1 MPTLPPEQ
9 LAQLRALLDQLR
21 LQSRGSS
28 WSKARGY
35 VSDLGDR
42 FIPKRQ
48 DRQNFFTRRNISQG
62 RMAELN
68 EKIRVEKAATQQRPV
83 TRSRGPV
90 TVQERTQPGTQR
102 ASKRFQGKGHSRFG
116 RFGGTPLFYTLDEMF
131 TGKRGFRPN
140 TRFPRK
146 RNLSQVYTPQGLLT
160 V

>member
-9 LAQLRALLDQLR
+9 LARLSALLDQLR

-28 WSKARGY
+28 WSRAKDY
-35 VSDLGDR
+35 VTSQMDDFRWGDR

-48 DRQNFFTRRNISQG
+48 DRPNFFTRRNISQG

-68 EKIRVEKAATQQRPV
+68 ERIRADKAQTRPV

-90 TVQERTQPGTQR
+90 TVQGRTQPGTAR
-102 ASKRFQGKGHSRFG
+102 SSKGFQGHSRRGRGGGFIFG
-116 RFGGTPLFYTLDEMF
+116 EDILGRKGDWH
-131 TGKRGFRPN
+131 RR
-140 TRFPRK
+140 RFPRK
-146 RNLSQVYTPQGLLT
+146 RNLSEVYNPPGMLT

>member
-28 WSKARGY
+28 WSRAKDY
-35 VSDLGDR
+35 VTSQMDDFRWGDR

-48 DRQNFFTRRNISQG
+48 DRPNFFTRRNISQG

-68 EKIRVEKAATQQRPV
+68 ERIRADKAQTRPV

-90 TVQERTQPGTQR
+90 TVQGRTQPGTAR
-102 ASKRFQGKGHSRFG
+102 SSKGFQGHSRRGRGGGFIFG
-116 RFGGTPLFYTLDEMF
+116 EDILGRKGDWH
-131 TGKRGFRPN
+131 RR
-140 TRFPRK
+140 RFPRK
-146 RNLSQVYTPQGLLT
+146 RNLSEVYRPQGMIT

>member
-9 LAQLRALLDQLR
+9 LARLSALLDQLR

-28 WSKARGY
+28 WSRAKDY
-35 VSDLGDR
+35 VTSQMDDFRWGDR

-48 DRQNFFTRRNISQG
+48 DRPNFFTRRNISQG

-68 EKIRVEKAATQQRPV
+68 ERIRADKAQTRPV

-90 TVQERTQPGTQR
+90 TVQGRTQPGTAR
-102 ASKRFQGKGHSRFG
+102 SSKGFQGHSRRGRGGGFIFG
-116 RFGGTPLFYTLDEMF
+116 EDILGRKGDWH
-131 TGKRGFRPN
+131 RR
-140 TRFPRK
+140 RFPRK
-146 RNLSQVYTPQGLLT
+146 RNLSEVYRPPGMIT